1 MTASSLLAVAVAL
14 AMDAFAVAVAAGIS
28 LDRLTKRRVF
38 RLGFHFGLFQAL
50 MPVIGWFAGLAIHG
64 FIEAFDHW
72 VAFGLLSFIGFRMIA
87 GVFREQSAPMLTDP
101 TKGWTLVILSVA
113 TSIDAFAVGL
123 TFAMIG
129 STIAVPALVIGIV
142 AAVLTVVGMCLGR
155 KIGILWGKR
164 VEVIGGLVLVLIGA
178 RIVFEHVT

>member
-28 LDRLTKRRVF
+28 LDQLTKRRLF

-50 MPVIGWFAGLAIHG
+50 MPIIGWFTGLAIHG
-64 FIEAFDHW
+64 LIEAFDHW
-72 VAFGLLSFIGFRMIA
+72 VAFGLLAFIGIRMISGA
-87 GVFREQSAPMLTDP
+87 FREGDDTMSTDP
-101 TKGWTLVILSVA
+101 TKGWTLVFLSVA

-155 KIGILWGKR
+155 RIGILWGKR
-164 VEVIGGLVLVLIGA
+164 VEVIGGIVLVLIGA
-178 RIVFEHVT
+178 RIVFEHVA